1 MSAKSLQIGILNLMH
16 DKAATQA
23 DFRQVLQNGLYPV
36 ELHFYYPIMH
46 YLDRPVPTEVLKSAK
61 PLDLKEV
68 ASLDAFI
75 ITGAPLDQ
83 LDFEQVTYLPE
94 LQELFR
100 ALKQVPQRLYL
111 CWGAMVALYDQYH
124 IAKEVLP
131 KKLFGVF
138 PQKIIQSSP
147 LLTGLPNG
155 FWAPHARYADSNRH
169 QIETDSQLT
178 VKAVNQDGRL
188 LLVQNQAGNETMLFS
203 HLEYQAGSLVAEYQR
218 EIMAHPKKHY
228 RLPINQAGRE
238 FAWKHTQK
246 VFFTNWLQQV
256 VATIK
261 NGGLIYG

>member
-1 MSAKSLQIGILNLMH
+1 MH
-16 DKAATQA
+16 DKAATQT
-23 DFRQVLQNGLYPV
+23 DFRQVLQNNRYPV
-36 ELHFYYPIMH
+36 QLHFYYPTMH
-46 YLDRPVPTEVLKSAK
+46 YLDRPVPAEVQRIARPLKLA
-61 PLDLKEV
+61 EV
-68 ASLDAFI
+68 AGLDAFI

-94 LQELFR
+94 LQELFK

-111 CWGAMVALYDQYH
+111 CWGAMAALYDQYQ
-124 IAKEVLP
+124 IGKEILP
-131 KKLFGVF
+131 QKLFGVF
-138 PQKIIQSSP
+138 PQKIIQPNS
-147 LLTGLPNG
+147 LLAGLPNG
-155 FWAPHARYADSNRH
+155 FWAPHARYADSNRR
-169 QIETDSQLT
+169 QIEADPQLA

-218 EIMAHPKKHY
+218 EIMAHPKRHY

-261 NGGLIYG
+261 DGGLIYG